1 MSREQRG
8 PNEKLGTVLALA
20 GISNAGLARR
30 VNDLGAQR
38 GLTLRYD
45 KTSVARWVSKGMV
58 PQGAAPHLI
67 AAAIGAKLGR
77 PVPLHEIGLA
87 DADPAPEVG
96 LAFPR
101 DVAEAVRSATELYR
115 LDLAGRRAG
124 SGGIWQ
130 SLAGSFSVSA
140 YATPASRW
148 LISPADP
155 SVERDANAARTAVL
169 GPQGTTEG
177 ARTGAGA
184 HGAPGRAAGSSDVE
198 TTTESSTT
206 APAASSTEPSPT
218 PDTADGAAH
227 GTPDAGGYSRVPAG
241 PAETPGSRRQSGP
254 PAAAG
259 ARPAAGAQAADP
271 PGPGTPAP
279 GSPRTASIPTQP
291 GPQNTSASGTAA
303 SASARA
309 VRSDRAAKAA
319 PAPSAPPRRGGGGAS
334 TGTGTGTLAPPV
346 TSDIS
351 PLRVGHSDVAKLR
364 EAAQDAR
371 RWDSKYGGGDW
382 RSSMVPECLRVD
394 AAPLL
399 LGSYSDE
406 VGRALFGAAAEL
418 TRLAGWMAFD
428 TGQQEAAQRYYIQAL
443 RLARAAADVP
453 LGGYVLASMSL
464 QATYRG
470 FADEG
475 VDLAQAAVER
485 NRGLATARTMSF
497 FRLVEAR
504 AHAKAN
510 DAPAAGAALKAAEGW
525 LERSRDGDA
534 DPSWLGFYSYDR
546 FAADAAECH
555 LDLKAPRQVRR
566 FTEQA
571 LSRPTEEFVRSHGLR
586 LVVSAVAELESGN
599 LDAACAA
606 GTRAVEVAGRISSAR
621 TTEYVRDLLH
631 RLEPYGHEPR
641 VAELRERARPLLVA
655 PA

>member
-1 MSREQRG
+1 MSRELRE
-8 PNEKLGTVLALA
+8 PNEKLGAVLALA

-67 AAAIGAKLGR
+67 AAAIGTKLGR

-101 DVAEAVRSATELYR
+101 DVGEAVRSATDLYR
-115 LDLAGRRAG
+115 LDLAGRRG
-124 SGGIWQ
+124 GGGIWQ
-130 SLAGSFSVSA
+130 SLAGSFAVSA

-148 LISPADP
+148 LISPADG
-155 SVERDANAARTAVL
+155 SVAR
-169 GPQGTTEG
+169 E
-177 ARTGAGA
+177 
-184 HGAPGRAAGSSDVE
+184 
-198 TTTESSTT
+198 
-206 APAASSTEPSPT
+206 PAASRETVASREPVA
-218 PDTADGAAH
+218 DTA
-227 GTPDAGGYSRVPAG
+227 
-241 PAETPGSRRQSGP
+241 
-254 PAAAG
+254 
-259 ARPAAGAQAADP
+259 
-271 PGPGTPAP
+271 
-279 GSPRTASIPTQP
+279 SP
-291 GPQNTSASGTAA
+291 
-303 SASARA
+303 
-309 VRSDRAAKAA
+309 AA
-319 PAPSAPPRRGGGGAS
+319 PAQGPTASPASSSSTGLPAQSSGETPHAPHAPP
-334 TGTGTGTLAPPV
+334 APALPAAV
-346 TSDIS
+346 MGLHDPS
-351 PLRVGHSDVAKLR
+351 PQRVGHSDVTKLR
-364 EAAQDAR
+364 EAAEDAR

-406 VGRALFGAAAEL
+406 VGRALFGATAEL

-464 QATYRG
+464 QATYRD
-470 FADEG
+470 FPDEG

-504 AHAKAN
+504 AHAKAG
-510 DAPAAGAALKAAEGW
+510 DSAAAGAALRAAEGW
-525 LERSRDGDA
+525 LERARAGDP
-534 DPSWLGFYSYDR
+534 DPTWLGFYSYDR
-546 FAADAAECH
+546 FAADAAECYR
-555 LDLKAPRQVRR
+555 DLKLPRQVRR

-571 LSRPTEEFVRSHGLR
+571 LSRPTEEYVRSHGLR

-631 RLEPYGHEPR
+631 RLEPYGDEPR

>member
-8 PNEKLGTVLALA
+8 PNQKLGTVLSLA

-67 AAAIGAKLGR
+67 AAAIGQKLGR

-101 DVAEAVRSATELYR
+101 DVAQAVKSATELYR

-130 SLAGSFSVSA
+130 SLAGSFAVSA

-148 LISPADP
+148 LITPADS
-155 SVERDANAARTAVL
+155 SVAREP
-169 GPQGTTEG
+169 GPGD
-177 ARTGAGA
+177 GAGA
-184 HGAPGRAAGSSDVE
+184 AP
-198 TTTESSTT
+198 
-206 APAASSTEPSPT
+206 
-218 PDTADGAAH
+218 
-227 GTPDAGGYSRVPAG
+227 
-241 PAETPGSRRQSGP
+241 
-254 PAAAG
+254 
-259 ARPAAGAQAADP
+259 
-271 PGPGTPAP
+271 
-279 GSPRTASIPTQP
+279 
-291 GPQNTSASGTAA
+291 
-303 SASARA
+303 
-309 VRSDRAAKAA
+309 K
-319 PAPSAPPRRGGGGAS
+319 
-334 TGTGTGTLAPPV
+334 
-346 TSDIS
+346 
-351 PLRVGHSDVAKLR
+351 VGHSDVRKLR
-364 EAAQDAR
+364 EAAEDAR

-382 RSSMVPECLRVD
+382 RSSMVPECLRVE

-406 VGRALFGAAAEL
+406 VGRALFGASAEL

-470 FADEG
+470 FGDEG
-475 VDLAQAAVER
+475 VDLAQAALER

-497 FRLVEAR
+497 FRLIEAR
-504 AHAKAN
+504 AHARGG
-510 DAPAAGAALKAAEGW
+510 DAQAAGAALKAAEGW
-525 LERSRDGDA
+525 LERARDGDN

-546 FAADAAECH
+546 FAADAAECYR
-555 LDLKAPRQVRR
+555 DLKAPREVRR

-599 LDAACAA
+599 LDAACEQ
-606 GTRAVEVAGRISSAR
+606 GVRAVEVAGRISSAR
-621 TTEYVRDLLH
+621 TTEYVKDLLH
-631 RLEPYGHEPR
+631 RLEPYGDEPR
-641 VAELRERARPLLVA
+641 VVELRERARPLLMA

>member
-30 VNDLGAQR
+30 VNDLGSQR

-67 AAAIGAKLGR
+67 AAAIGQKLGR

-101 DVAEAVRSATELYR
+101 DVGEAVRSATDLYR

-124 SGGIWQ
+124 GGGIWQ
-130 SLAGSFSVSA
+130 SLAGSFAVSA

-148 LISPADP
+148 LITPADP
-155 SVERDANAARTAVL
+155 SVERDA
-169 GPQGTTEG
+169 P
-177 ARTGAGA
+177 
-184 HGAPGRAAGSSDVE
+184 
-198 TTTESSTT
+198 
-206 APAASSTEPSPT
+206 
-218 PDTADGAAH
+218 
-227 GTPDAGGYSRVPAG
+227 
-241 PAETPGSRRQSGP
+241 
-254 PAAAG
+254 
-259 ARPAAGAQAADP
+259 RPAAGSPA
-271 PGPGTPAP
+271 TPAP
-279 GSPRTASIPTQP
+279 EHA
-291 GPQNTSASGTAA
+291 
-303 SASARA
+303 
-309 VRSDRAAKAA
+309 
-319 PAPSAPPRRGGGGAS
+319 
-334 TGTGTGTLAPPV
+334 
-346 TSDIS
+346 
-351 PLRVGHSDVAKLR
+351 RVGHSDVAKLR
-364 EAAQDAR
+364 EAAEDAR

-406 VGRALFGAAAEL
+406 VGRALFGATAEL

-475 VDLAQAAVER
+475 VDLAQAALER

-504 AHAKAN
+504 AHAKAG
-510 DAPAAGAALKAAEGW
+510 DGAAAAAALKSAEGW
-525 LERSRDGDA
+525 LERSRAGDS
-534 DPSWLGFYSYDR
+534 DPTWLGFYSYDR
-546 FAADAAECH
+546 FCADAAECYR
-555 LDLKAPRQVRR
+555 DLRMPREVRR

-631 RLEPYGHEPR
+631 RLEPYGDEPR
-641 VAELRERARPLLVA
+641 VMELRERARPLLAA

>member
-8 PNEKLGTVLALA
+8 PNEKLGTVLTLA

-67 AAAIGAKLGR
+67 AAAIGSKLGR

-101 DVAEAVRSATELYR
+101 DVGAAVRSATELYR
-115 LDLAGRRAG
+115 LDLAGRRTG
-124 SGGIWQ
+124 GGIWQ

-148 LISPADP
+148 LITPAD
-155 SVERDANAARTAVL
+155 SAAARDAKEA
-169 GPQGTTEG
+169 E
-177 ARTGAGA
+177 
-184 HGAPGRAAGSSDVE
+184 
-198 TTTESSTT
+198 
-206 APAASSTEPSPT
+206 ASG
-218 PDTADGAAH
+218 ADGAA
-227 GTPDAGGYSRVPAG
+227 
-241 PAETPGSRRQSGP
+241 
-254 PAAAG
+254 
-259 ARPAAGAQAADP
+259 
-271 PGPGTPAP
+271 
-279 GSPRTASIPTQP
+279 
-291 GPQNTSASGTAA
+291 
-303 SASARA
+303 
-309 VRSDRAAKAA
+309 
-319 PAPSAPPRRGGGGAS
+319 
-334 TGTGTGTLAPPV
+334 
-346 TSDIS
+346 
-351 PLRVGHSDVAKLR
+351 LRVGHSDVTKLR
-364 EAAQDAR
+364 EAAEDAR

-406 VGRALFGAAAEL
+406 VGRSLFGATAEL

-504 AHAKAN
+504 AHAKAG
-510 DAPAAGAALKAAEGW
+510 DSAAAGAALRAAEAW
-525 LERSRDGDA
+525 LERSRQGDC
-534 DPSWLGFYSYDR
+534 DPSWLGFYSEDR
-546 FAADAAECH
+546 FAADAAECYR
-555 LDLKAPRQVRR
+555 DLKAPRQVRR

-599 LDAACAA
+599 LDAACAQ

-631 RLEPYGHEPR
+631 RLEPYGDEPR
-641 VAELRERARPLLVA
+641 VVELRERARPLLLA
-655 PA
+655 QA

>member
-1 MSREQRG
+1 MSREPRG
-8 PNEKLGTVLALA
+8 PNEKLGTVLVLA

-67 AAAIGAKLGR
+67 AAAIAGKLGR

-96 LAFPR
+96 LSFPR
-101 DVAEAVRSATELYR
+101 DVGQAVRSATELYR
-115 LDLAGRRAG
+115 LDLAGRRG
-124 SGGIWQ
+124 GGGIWQ

-148 LISPADP
+148 LITPADG
-155 SVERDANAARTAVL
+155 SVAREAHQAARETENGGSEG
-169 GPQGTTEG
+169 GPVQ
-177 ARTGAGA
+177 
-184 HGAPGRAAGSSDVE
+184 
-198 TTTESSTT
+198 
-206 APAASSTEPSPT
+206 
-218 PDTADGAAH
+218 
-227 GTPDAGGYSRVPAG
+227 
-241 PAETPGSRRQSGP
+241 
-254 PAAAG
+254 
-259 ARPAAGAQAADP
+259 
-271 PGPGTPAP
+271 
-279 GSPRTASIPTQP
+279 
-291 GPQNTSASGTAA
+291 
-303 SASARA
+303 
-309 VRSDRAAKAA
+309 
-319 PAPSAPPRRGGGGAS
+319 
-334 TGTGTGTLAPPV
+334 
-346 TSDIS
+346 
-351 PLRVGHSDVAKLR
+351 RVGHSDVTKLR
-364 EAAQDAR
+364 EAADDAR

-399 LGSYSDE
+399 LGSYTDE
-406 VGRALFGAAAEL
+406 VGRSLFGATAEL

-475 VDLAQAAVER
+475 VDLAQAALER

-504 AHAKAN
+504 AQAKAG
-510 DAPAAGAALKAAEGW
+510 DAPACGAALKAAEGW
-525 LERSRDGDA
+525 LERARTGDP
-534 DPSWLGFYSYDR
+534 DPSWLDFYTQER
-546 FAADAAECH
+546 FAADAAECYR
-555 LDLKAPRQVRR
+555 DLRMPRQVQR

-631 RLEPYGHEPR
+631 RLEPYGDEPR
-641 VAELRERARPLLVA
+641 VVELRERARPLLVA
-655 PA
+655 HG

>member
-8 PNEKLGTVLALA
+8 PNEKLGAVLALA

-67 AAAIGAKLGR
+67 AAAIGQKLGR

-87 DADPAPEVG
+87 DADPTPEVG

-101 DVAEAVRSATELYR
+101 DVGQAVKSATELYR

-130 SLAGSFSVSA
+130 SLAGSFAVSA

-148 LISPADP
+148 LISPADT
-155 SVERDANAARTAVL
+155 SVAR
-169 GPQGTTEG
+169 E
-177 ARTGAGA
+177 AGA
-184 HGAPGRAAGSSDVE
+184 AEGSGAPL
-198 TTTESSTT
+198 
-206 APAASSTEPSPT
+206 
-218 PDTADGAAH
+218 
-227 GTPDAGGYSRVPAG
+227 
-241 PAETPGSRRQSGP
+241 
-254 PAAAG
+254 
-259 ARPAAGAQAADP
+259 
-271 PGPGTPAP
+271 
-279 GSPRTASIPTQP
+279 
-291 GPQNTSASGTAA
+291 
-303 SASARA
+303 
-309 VRSDRAAKAA
+309 K
-319 PAPSAPPRRGGGGAS
+319 
-334 TGTGTGTLAPPV
+334 
-346 TSDIS
+346 
-351 PLRVGHSDVAKLR
+351 VGHSDVRKLR
-364 EAAQDAR
+364 EAAEDAR

-382 RSSMVPECLRVD
+382 RSSMVPECLRVE

-399 LGSYSDE
+399 LGSYSDD
-406 VGRALFGAAAEL
+406 VGRALFGASAEL

-470 FADEG
+470 FGDEG

-504 AHAKAN
+504 AHARAG
-510 DAPAAGAALKAAEGW
+510 DAAAAGAALKASESW
-525 LERSRDGDA
+525 LERSREGDN
-534 DPSWLGFYSYDR
+534 DPSWLGFYGYDR
-546 FAADAAECH
+546 FCADAAECYR
-555 LDLKAPRQVRR
+555 DLKAPGQVRR

-571 LSRPTEEFVRSHGLR
+571 LSKPTEEFVRSHGLR

-599 LDAACAA
+599 LDAACEQ
-606 GTRAVEVAGRISSAR
+606 GVRAVEVAGRISSAR
-621 TTEYVRDLLH
+621 TTEYVKDLLT
-631 RLEPYGHEPR
+631 RLEPYGDEPR
-641 VAELRERARPLLVA
+641 VVELRERARPLLGT

>member
-101 DVAEAVRSATELYR
+101 DVGEAVKSATELYR

-124 SGGIWQ
+124 GGGIWQ
-130 SLAGSFSVSA
+130 SLAGSFAVSA

-148 LISPADP
+148 LITPADA
-155 SVERDANAARTAVL
+155 SVERLFDV
-169 GPQGTTEG
+169 
-177 ARTGAGA
+177 TGGS
-184 HGAPGRAAGSSDVE
+184 PLSSD
-198 TTTESSTT
+198 
-206 APAASSTEPSPT
+206 PS
-218 PDTADGAAH
+218 
-227 GTPDAGGYSRVPAG
+227 
-241 PAETPGSRRQSGP
+241 
-254 PAAAG
+254 
-259 ARPAAGAQAADP
+259 AGAQEPGGVSDGPETADAAD
-271 PGPGTPAP
+271 TPA
-279 GSPRTASIPTQP
+279 
-291 GPQNTSASGTAA
+291 
-303 SASARA
+303 
-309 VRSDRAAKAA
+309 
-319 PAPSAPPRRGGGGAS
+319 
-334 TGTGTGTLAPPV
+334 
-346 TSDIS
+346 
-351 PLRVGHSDVAKLR
+351 RVGHSDVAKLR
-364 EAAQDAR
+364 EAAEDAR

-406 VGRALFGAAAEL
+406 VGRALFGATAEL

-475 VDLAQAAVER
+475 VDLAQAALER

-510 DAPAAGAALKAAEGW
+510 DAAAAGAALKAAEGW
-525 LERSRDGDA
+525 LERSREGDG

-546 FAADAAECH
+546 FAADAAECYR
-555 LDLKAPRQVRR
+555 DLKAPRQVRR

-571 LSRPTEEFVRSHGLR
+571 LSRPTEEYVRSHGLR

-631 RLEPYGHEPR
+631 RLEPYGDEPR
-641 VAELRERARPLLVA
+641 VMELRERARPLLMT

>member
-67 AAAIGAKLGR
+67 AAAIGQKLGR

-101 DVAEAVRSATELYR
+101 DVGEAVRSATDLYR

-124 SGGIWQ
+124 GGGIWQ
-130 SLAGSFSVSA
+130 SLAGSFAVSA

-148 LISPADP
+148 LITPADP
-155 SVERDANAARTAVL
+155 SVEREAPRPGV
-169 GPQGTTEG
+169 G
-177 ARTGAGA
+177 TGAA
-184 HGAPGRAAGSSDVE
+184 
-198 TTTESSTT
+198 T
-206 APAASSTEPSPT
+206 
-218 PDTADGAAH
+218 
-227 GTPDAGGYSRVPAG
+227 
-241 PAETPGSRRQSGP
+241 
-254 PAAAG
+254 AAAEH
-259 ARPAAGAQAADP
+259 A
-271 PGPGTPAP
+271 
-279 GSPRTASIPTQP
+279 
-291 GPQNTSASGTAA
+291 
-303 SASARA
+303 
-309 VRSDRAAKAA
+309 
-319 PAPSAPPRRGGGGAS
+319 
-334 TGTGTGTLAPPV
+334 
-346 TSDIS
+346 
-351 PLRVGHSDVAKLR
+351 RVGHSDVAKLR
-364 EAAQDAR
+364 EAAEDAR

-406 VGRALFGAAAEL
+406 VGRNLFGATAEL

-475 VDLAQAAVER
+475 VDLAQAALER

-504 AHAKAN
+504 AHAKAG
-510 DAPAAGAALKAAEGW
+510 DGAAAAAALKSAEGW
-525 LERSRDGDA
+525 LERSREGDA
-534 DPSWLGFYSYDR
+534 DPTWLGFYSYDR
-546 FAADAAECH
+546 FCADAAECYR
-555 LDLKAPRQVRR
+555 DLRMPREVRR

-631 RLEPYGHEPR
+631 RLEPYGDEPR
-641 VAELRERARPLLVA
+641 VMELRERARPLLVA

>member
-45 KTSVARWVSKGMV
+45 KTSVARWVAKGMV

-101 DVAEAVRSATELYR
+101 DVAEAVRSATDLYR
-115 LDLAGRRAG
+115 LDLAGRRG
-124 SGGIWQ
+124 GGGIWQ
-130 SLAGSFSVSA
+130 SLAGSFAVSA

-148 LISPADP
+148 LITPADP
-155 SVERDANAARTAVL
+155 SVARDPTAAQAAIL
-169 GPQGTTEG
+169 GPD
-177 ARTGAGA
+177 
-184 HGAPGRAAGSSDVE
+184 GAPGAHSATQVGV
-198 TTTESSTT
+198 
-206 APAASSTEPSPT
+206 PVQPG
-218 PDTADGAAH
+218 PDTAGSGALDG
-227 GTPDAGGYSRVPAG
+227 P
-241 PAETPGSRRQSGP
+241 
-254 PAAAG
+254 
-259 ARPAAGAQAADP
+259 
-271 PGPGTPAP
+271 
-279 GSPRTASIPTQP
+279 
-291 GPQNTSASGTAA
+291 
-303 SASARA
+303 
-309 VRSDRAAKAA
+309 
-319 PAPSAPPRRGGGGAS
+319 
-334 TGTGTGTLAPPV
+334 L
-346 TSDIS
+346 
-351 PLRVGHSDVAKLR
+351 LRVGHSDVTKLR

-406 VGRALFGAAAEL
+406 VGRALFGASAEL

-504 AHAKAN
+504 AHAKAG
-510 DAPAAGAALKAAEGW
+510 DAAAAGAALRAAESW
-525 LERSRDGDA
+525 LERSRTGDS
-534 DPSWLGFYSYDR
+534 DPAWLGFYSYDR
-546 FAADAAECH
+546 FAADAAECYR
-555 LDLKAPRQVRR
+555 DLKAPRQVRR

-571 LSRPTEEFVRSHGLR
+571 LSKPTDEFVRSHGLR

-631 RLEPYGHEPR
+631 RLEPYGDEPR

>member
-1 MSREQRG
+1 MSRELRE
-8 PNEKLGTVLALA
+8 PNEKLGAVLALA

-101 DVAEAVRSATELYR
+101 DVGAAVRSATDLYR
-115 LDLAGRRAG
+115 LDLAGRRG
-124 SGGIWQ
+124 GGGIWQ
-130 SLAGSFSVSA
+130 SLAGSFAVSA

-148 LISPADP
+148 LISPADS
-155 SVERDANAARTAVL
+155 SVAREPGPARAASA
-169 GPQGTTEG
+169 PGTPPEG
-177 ARTGAGA
+177 LGAGPPSTVVPA
-184 HGAPGRAAGSSDVE
+184 QPGPETPHAPREQPLVPAV
-198 TTTESSTT
+198 
-206 APAASSTEPSPT
+206 APAAVT
-218 PDTADGAAH
+218 PFDL
-227 GTPDAGGYSRVPAG
+227 S
-241 PAETPGSRRQSGP
+241 
-254 PAAAG
+254 
-259 ARPAAGAQAADP
+259 AQ
-271 PGPGTPAP
+271 
-279 GSPRTASIPTQP
+279 
-291 GPQNTSASGTAA
+291 
-303 SASARA
+303 
-309 VRSDRAAKAA
+309 
-319 PAPSAPPRRGGGGAS
+319 
-334 TGTGTGTLAPPV
+334 
-346 TSDIS
+346 
-351 PLRVGHSDVAKLR
+351 RVGHSDVTKLR
-364 EAAQDAR
+364 EAAEDAR

-406 VGRALFGAAAEL
+406 VGRALFGATAEL

-464 QATYRG
+464 QATYRD
-470 FADEG
+470 FPDEG
-475 VDLAQAAVER
+475 VDLAQAAAER

-504 AHAKAN
+504 AHAKAG
-510 DAPAAGAALKAAEGW
+510 DSAAAGAALRAAEGW
-525 LERSRDGDA
+525 LERAREGDA
-534 DPSWLGFYSYDR
+534 DPTWLGFYSYDR
-546 FAADAAECH
+546 FAADAAECYR
-555 LDLKAPRQVRR
+555 DLKLPRQVRR

-571 LSRPTEEFVRSHGLR
+571 LSRPTEEYARSHGLR

-621 TTEYVRDLLH
+621 TNEYVRDLLH
-631 RLEPYGHEPR
+631 RLEPYGDEPR

>member
-8 PNEKLGTVLALA
+8 PNEKLGAVLALA

-67 AAAIGAKLGR
+67 AAAIGQKLGR

-101 DVAEAVRSATELYR
+101 DVGQAVKSATELYR

-130 SLAGSFSVSA
+130 SLAGSFAVSA

-148 LISPADP
+148 LITPADS
-155 SVERDANAARTAVL
+155 SVARDPTP
-169 GPQGTTEG
+169 GESS
-177 ARTGAGA
+177 
-184 HGAPGRAAGSSDVE
+184 GAP
-198 TTTESSTT
+198 
-206 APAASSTEPSPT
+206 
-218 PDTADGAAH
+218 
-227 GTPDAGGYSRVPAG
+227 
-241 PAETPGSRRQSGP
+241 
-254 PAAAG
+254 
-259 ARPAAGAQAADP
+259 
-271 PGPGTPAP
+271 
-279 GSPRTASIPTQP
+279 I
-291 GPQNTSASGTAA
+291 
-303 SASARA
+303 
-309 VRSDRAAKAA
+309 K
-319 PAPSAPPRRGGGGAS
+319 
-334 TGTGTGTLAPPV
+334 
-346 TSDIS
+346 
-351 PLRVGHSDVAKLR
+351 VGHSDVRKLR
-364 EAAQDAR
+364 EAAEDAR

-382 RSSMVPECLRVD
+382 RSSMVPECLRVE

-406 VGRALFGAAAEL
+406 VGRALFGATAEL

-470 FADEG
+470 FGDEG
-475 VDLAQAAVER
+475 VDLAQAALER

-504 AHAKAN
+504 AHARAG
-510 DAPAAGAALKAAEGW
+510 DAQAAGAALKAAEGW
-525 LERSRDGDA
+525 LERARDGDN

-546 FAADAAECH
+546 FAADAAECYR
-555 LDLKAPRQVRR
+555 DLKAPRQVRR

-571 LSRPTEEFVRSHGLR
+571 LSRPGEEYVRSHGLR

-599 LDAACAA
+599 LDAACEQ
-606 GTRAVEVAGRISSAR
+606 GVRAVEIAGRISSAR

-631 RLEPYGHEPR
+631 RLEPYGDEPR
-641 VAELRERARPLLVA
+641 VAELRERARPLLMA

>member
-101 DVAEAVRSATELYR
+101 NVDAAVRSATELYR

-124 SGGIWQ
+124 GGGIWQ

-148 LISPADP
+148 LISPADA
-155 SVERDANAARTAVL
+155 SVARTPATV
-169 GPQGTTEG
+169 GGQSPG
-177 ARTGAGA
+177 AQ
-184 HGAPGRAAGSSDVE
+184 GAPGAHDAPG
-198 TTTESSTT
+198 
-206 APAASSTEPSPT
+206 APAT
-218 PDTADGAAH
+218 
-227 GTPDAGGYSRVPAG
+227 
-241 PAETPGSRRQSGP
+241 
-254 PAAAG
+254 
-259 ARPAAGAQAADP
+259 
-271 PGPGTPAP
+271 PGTPAP
-279 GSPRTASIPTQP
+279 PAPGNSLLIPAQP
-291 GPQNTSASGTAA
+291 GPESGADAS
-303 SASARA
+303 S
-309 VRSDRAAKAA
+309 
-319 PAPSAPPRRGGGGAS
+319 
-334 TGTGTGTLAPPV
+334 
-346 TSDIS
+346 
-351 PLRVGHSDVAKLR
+351 LRVGHSDVSKLR

-510 DAPAAGAALKAAEGW
+510 DAPAAGAALKASESW
-525 LERSRDGDA
+525 LERSREGDA
-534 DPSWLGFYSYDR
+534 DPAWLGFYSYDR

-631 RLEPYGHEPR
+631 RLEPYGDEPR

>member
-101 DVAEAVRSATELYR
+101 DVGAAVKSATDLYR
-115 LDLAGRRAG
+115 LDLAGRRGG

-130 SLAGSFSVSA
+130 SLAGSFAVSA

-148 LISPADP
+148 LITPADS
-155 SVERDANAARTAVL
+155 SVER
-169 GPQGTTEG
+169 
-177 ARTGAGA
+177 
-184 HGAPGRAAGSSDVE
+184 
-198 TTTESSTT
+198 
-206 APAASSTEPSPT
+206 SP
-218 PDTADGAAH
+218 
-227 GTPDAGGYSRVPAG
+227 
-241 PAETPGSRRQSGP
+241 E
-254 PAAAG
+254 
-259 ARPAAGAQAADP
+259 
-271 PGPGTPAP
+271 
-279 GSPRTASIPTQP
+279 
-291 GPQNTSASGTAA
+291 GTAA
-303 SASARA
+303 EDTA
-309 VRSDRAAKAA
+309 
-319 PAPSAPPRRGGGGAS
+319 
-334 TGTGTGTLAPPV
+334 T
-346 TSDIS
+346 
-351 PLRVGHSDVAKLR
+351 RVGHSDVAKLR
-364 EAAQDAR
+364 EAAEDAR

-406 VGRALFGAAAEL
+406 VGRALFGATAEL

-464 QATYRG
+464 QSIYRG

-475 VDLAQAAVER
+475 VDLAQAALER

-510 DAPAAGAALKAAEGW
+510 DAVAAGAALKAAEGW
-525 LERSRDGDA
+525 LERAREGDP

-546 FAADAAECH
+546 FAADAAECYR
-555 LDLKAPRQVRR
+555 DLRAPRQVRR

-571 LSRPTEEFVRSHGLR
+571 LSQPTEEFVRSHGLR
-586 LVVSAVAELESGN
+586 LVVGAVAELESGN

-631 RLEPYGHEPR
+631 RLEPYGDEPR
-641 VAELRERARPLLVA
+641 VAELRERARPLLAA
-655 PA
+655 PV

>member
-1 MSREQRG
+1 MSRELRG

-30 VNDLGAQR
+30 VNDLGGQR

-101 DVAEAVRSATELYR
+101 DVGEAVRSATDLYR

-130 SLAGSFSVSA
+130 SLAGSFAVSA

-148 LISPADP
+148 LITPADS
-155 SVERDANAARTAVL
+155 SVARDPAVASAA
-169 GPQGTTEG
+169 Q
-177 ARTGAGA
+177 GA
-184 HGAPGRAAGSSDVE
+184 HGGAV
-198 TTTESSTT
+198 
-206 APAASSTEPSPT
+206 T
-218 PDTADGAAH
+218 P
-227 GTPDAGGYSRVPAG
+227 
-241 PAETPGSRRQSGP
+241 
-254 PAAAG
+254 
-259 ARPAAGAQAADP
+259 GAQAGQGGQAAD
-271 PGPGTPAP
+271 
-279 GSPRTASIPTQP
+279 
-291 GPQNTSASGTAA
+291 SGAET
-303 SASARA
+303 
-309 VRSDRAAKAA
+309 
-319 PAPSAPPRRGGGGAS
+319 
-334 TGTGTGTLAPPV
+334 
-346 TSDIS
+346 S

-364 EAAQDAR
+364 EAASDAR

-399 LGSYSDE
+399 LGAYSDE
-406 VGRALFGAAAEL
+406 VGRGLFGATAEL

-475 VDLAQAAVER
+475 VDLAQAALER

-504 AHAKAN
+504 AHAKAG
-510 DAPAAGAALKAAEGW
+510 DAVAAGAALKAAEGW

-534 DPSWLGFYSYDR
+534 DPAWLGFYSYDR
-546 FAADAAECH
+546 FAADAAECYR
-555 LDLKAPRQVRR
+555 DLKAPRQVRR

-631 RLEPYGHEPR
+631 RLEPYGDEPR
-641 VAELRERARPLLVA
+641 VVELRERARPLLVA

>member
-1 MSREQRG
+1 MSRELRG

-101 DVAEAVRSATELYR
+101 DVGEAVRSATELYR

-130 SLAGSFSVSA
+130 SLAGSFAVSA

-148 LISPADP
+148 LITPADS
-155 SVERDANAARTAVL
+155 SVARDPTVARAAQGAHN
-169 GPQGTTEG
+169 GP
-177 ARTGAGA
+177 GA
-184 HGAPGRAAGSSDVE
+184 HGVSAGQ
-198 TTTESSTT
+198 
-206 APAASSTEPSPT
+206 
-218 PDTADGAAH
+218 G
-227 GTPDAGGYSRVPAG
+227 
-241 PAETPGSRRQSGP
+241 
-254 PAAAG
+254 
-259 ARPAAGAQAADP
+259 
-271 PGPGTPAP
+271 GPG
-279 GSPRTASIPTQP
+279 GSP
-291 GPQNTSASGTAA
+291 
-303 SASARA
+303 
-309 VRSDRAAKAA
+309 
-319 PAPSAPPRRGGGGAS
+319 GGGSGGDSA
-334 TGTGTGTLAPPV
+334 GE
-346 TSDIS
+346 IS

-364 EAAQDAR
+364 EAASDAR

-399 LGSYSDE
+399 LGAYSDE
-406 VGRALFGAAAEL
+406 VGRGLFGATAEL

-475 VDLAQAAVER
+475 VDLAQAALER

-504 AHAKAN
+504 AHAKAG
-510 DAPAAGAALKAAEGW
+510 DAVAAGAALKAAEGW

-534 DPSWLGFYSYDR
+534 DPAWLGFYSYDR
-546 FAADAAECH
+546 FAADAAECYR
-555 LDLKAPRQVRR
+555 DLKAPRQVRR

-631 RLEPYGHEPR
+631 RLEPYGDEPR
-641 VAELRERARPLLVA
+641 VVELRERARPLLVS

>member
-101 DVAEAVRSATELYR
+101 NVDAAVRSATELYR

-155 SVERDANAARTAVL
+155 SVARTAATA
-169 GPQGTTEG
+169 GGQPPGAQG
-177 ARTGAGA
+177 APGA
-184 HGAPGRAAGSSDVE
+184 HG
-198 TTTESSTT
+198 
-206 APAASSTEPSPT
+206 
-218 PDTADGAAH
+218 
-227 GTPDAGGYSRVPAG
+227 PAG
-241 PAETPGSRRQSGP
+241 
-254 PAAAG
+254 
-259 ARPAAGAQAADP
+259 
-271 PGPGTPAP
+271 
-279 GSPRTASIPTQP
+279 
-291 GPQNTSASGTAA
+291 
-303 SASARA
+303 
-309 VRSDRAAKAA
+309 A
-319 PAPSAPPRRGGGGAS
+319 PAPSASPSQGH
-334 TGTGTGTLAPPV
+334 GTPPV
-346 TSDIS
+346 PGHSLLIPAQPGPESGGDAS
-351 PLRVGHSDVAKLR
+351 SLRVGHSDVSKLR

-510 DAPAAGAALKAAEGW
+510 DAPAAGAALKASESW
-525 LERSRDGDA
+525 LERSREGDA
-534 DPSWLGFYSYDR
+534 DPAWLGFYSYDR

-631 RLEPYGHEPR
+631 RLEPYGDEPR
-641 VAELRERARPLLVA
+641 VVELRERARPLLVA

>member
-1 MSREQRG
+1 MSRELRG

-30 VNDLGAQR
+30 VNDLGSQR

-101 DVAEAVRSATELYR
+101 DVGAAVRSATDLYR

-130 SLAGSFSVSA
+130 SLAGSFAVSA

-148 LISPADP
+148 LISPADS
-155 SVERDANAARTAVL
+155 SVARDAAMAEAAR
-169 GPQGTTEG
+169 
-177 ARTGAGA
+177 RA
-184 HGAPGRAAGSSDVE
+184 H
-198 TTTESSTT
+198 
-206 APAASSTEPSPT
+206 
-218 PDTADGAAH
+218 AAH
-227 GTPDAGGYSRVPAG
+227 G
-241 PAETPGSRRQSGP
+241 GSGLAGP
-254 PAAAG
+254 PA
-259 ARPAAGAQAADP
+259 P
-271 PGPGTPAP
+271 PL
-279 GSPRTASIPTQP
+279 QP
-291 GPQNTSASGTAA
+291 GTAA
-303 SASARA
+303 
-309 VRSDRAAKAA
+309 
-319 PAPSAPPRRGGGGAS
+319 PTGPPGADGGE
-334 TGTGTGTLAPPV
+334 V
-346 TSDIS
+346 S

-364 EAAQDAR
+364 EAAADAR

-399 LGSYSDE
+399 LAAYSDE
-406 VGRALFGAAAEL
+406 VGRGLFGATAEL

-475 VDLAQAAVER
+475 VDLAQAALER

-504 AHAKAN
+504 AHAKAG
-510 DAPAAGAALKAAEGW
+510 DAAAAGAALKAAEGW
-525 LERSRDGDA
+525 LERSRAGDA

-546 FAADAAECH
+546 FAADAAECYR
-555 LDLKAPRQVRR
+555 DLKIPQQMRR
-566 FTEQA
+566 FNEQA
-571 LSRPTEEFVRSHGLR
+571 LSRPTEEFARSHGLR

-631 RLEPYGHEPR
+631 RLEPYGDEPR

>member
-1 MSREQRG
+1 MSRELRE
-8 PNEKLGTVLALA
+8 PNEKLGAVLALA

-101 DVAEAVRSATELYR
+101 DVGAAVRSATDLYR
-115 LDLAGRRAG
+115 LDLAGRRG
-124 SGGIWQ
+124 GGGIWQ
-130 SLAGSFSVSA
+130 SLAGSFAVSA

-148 LISPADP
+148 LISPADGSVAREPAP
-155 SVERDANAARTAVL
+155 S
-169 GPQGTTEG
+169 G
-177 ARTGAGA
+177 
-184 HGAPGRAAGSSDVE
+184 
-198 TTTESSTT
+198 
-206 APAASSTEPSPT
+206 PAASART
-218 PDTADGAAH
+218 P
-227 GTPDAGGYSRVPAG
+227 
-241 PAETPGSRRQSGP
+241 GP
-254 PAAAG
+254 PAP
-259 ARPAAGAQAADP
+259 PAAQG
-271 PGPGTPAP
+271 
-279 GSPRTASIPTQP
+279 
-291 GPQNTSASGTAA
+291 A
-303 SASARA
+303 SALSATTPP
-309 VRSDRAAKAA
+309 VGGPAAPPATAA
-319 PAPSAPPRRGGGGAS
+319 PAQREGERG
-334 TGTGTGTLAPPV
+334 PV
-346 TSDIS
+346 AS
-351 PLRVGHSDVAKLR
+351 PLPPLSPPPPDPAPQRVGHSDVTKLR
-364 EAAQDAR
+364 EAAEDAR

-399 LGSYSDE
+399 LGSYTDE
-406 VGRALFGAAAEL
+406 VGRALFGATAEL

-464 QATYRG
+464 QATYRD
-470 FADEG
+470 FPDEG

-504 AHAKAN
+504 AHAKAG
-510 DAPAAGAALKAAEGW
+510 DSVAAGAALRAAEGW
-525 LERSRDGDA
+525 LERAREGDP
-534 DPSWLGFYSYDR
+534 DPTWLGFYSYDR
-546 FAADAAECH
+546 FAADAAECYR
-555 LDLKAPRQVRR
+555 DLKLPRQVRR

-571 LSRPTEEFVRSHGLR
+571 LSRPTEEYVRSHGLR

-606 GTRAVEVAGRISSAR
+606 GTRAVEVAGRITSAR

-631 RLEPYGHEPR
+631 RLEPYGDEPR

>member
-67 AAAIGAKLGR
+67 AAAIGQKLGR

-101 DVAEAVRSATELYR
+101 DVGEAVRSATELYR
-115 LDLAGRRAG
+115 LDLAGRRG
-124 SGGIWQ
+124 GGGIWQ
-130 SLAGSFSVSA
+130 SLAGSFAVSA

-148 LISPADP
+148 LITPADP
-155 SVERDANAARTAVL
+155 SVERRAV
-169 GPQGTTEG
+169 
-177 ARTGAGA
+177 R
-184 HGAPGRAAGSSDVE
+184 
-198 TTTESSTT
+198 
-206 APAASSTEPSPT
+206 
-218 PDTADGAAH
+218 
-227 GTPDAGGYSRVPAG
+227 
-241 PAETPGSRRQSGP
+241 P
-254 PAAAG
+254 PAAG
-259 ARPAAGAQAADP
+259 E
-271 PGPGTPAP
+271 PGDHA
-279 GSPRTASIPTQP
+279 
-291 GPQNTSASGTAA
+291 
-303 SASARA
+303 
-309 VRSDRAAKAA
+309 
-319 PAPSAPPRRGGGGAS
+319 
-334 TGTGTGTLAPPV
+334 
-346 TSDIS
+346 
-351 PLRVGHSDVAKLR
+351 RVGHSDVAKLR
-364 EAAQDAR
+364 EAAEDAR

-406 VGRALFGAAAEL
+406 VGRALFGATAEL

-475 VDLAQAAVER
+475 VDLAQAALER

-510 DAPAAGAALKAAEGW
+510 DGAAAAAALKAAEGW
-525 LERSRDGDA
+525 LERSREGDA
-534 DPSWLGFYSYDR
+534 DPTWLGFYSYDR
-546 FAADAAECH
+546 LCADAAECYR
-555 LDLKAPRQVRR
+555 DLKLPRQVRR

-571 LSRPTEEFVRSHGLR
+571 LSRPTEEYVRSHGLR

-621 TTEYVRDLLH
+621 TTEYVRDLLT
-631 RLEPYGHEPR
+631 RLEPYGDEPR
-641 VAELRERARPLLVA
+641 VMELRERARPLLVA

>member
-67 AAAIGAKLGR
+67 AAAIGQKLGR

-101 DVAEAVRSATELYR
+101 DVGQAVRSATELYR

-130 SLAGSFSVSA
+130 SLAGSFAVSA

-148 LISPADP
+148 LITPADSSVAREAD
-155 SVERDANAARTAVL
+155 SVED
-169 GPQGTTEG
+169 P
-177 ARTGAGA
+177 
-184 HGAPGRAAGSSDVE
+184 GAP
-198 TTTESSTT
+198 
-206 APAASSTEPSPT
+206 
-218 PDTADGAAH
+218 
-227 GTPDAGGYSRVPAG
+227 
-241 PAETPGSRRQSGP
+241 
-254 PAAAG
+254 
-259 ARPAAGAQAADP
+259 
-271 PGPGTPAP
+271 
-279 GSPRTASIPTQP
+279 I
-291 GPQNTSASGTAA
+291 
-303 SASARA
+303 
-309 VRSDRAAKAA
+309 K
-319 PAPSAPPRRGGGGAS
+319 
-334 TGTGTGTLAPPV
+334 
-346 TSDIS
+346 
-351 PLRVGHSDVAKLR
+351 VGHSDVQKLR
-364 EAAQDAR
+364 EAAEDAR

-382 RSSMVPECLRVD
+382 RSSMVPECLRVE

-399 LGSYSDE
+399 LGAYSDE
-406 VGRALFGAAAEL
+406 VGRALFGASAEL

-470 FADEG
+470 FGDEG
-475 VDLAQAAVER
+475 VDLAQAALER

-504 AHAKAN
+504 AHARAG
-510 DAPAAGAALKAAEGW
+510 DAQAAGAALKASEGW
-525 LERSRDGDA
+525 LERSRDGDN
-534 DPSWLGFYSYDR
+534 DPSWLGFYCYDR
-546 FAADAAECH
+546 FAADAAECYR
-555 LDLKAPRQVRR
+555 DLKAPRQVRR

-571 LSRPTEEFVRSHGLR
+571 LSKPTEEFVRSHGLR

-599 LDAACAA
+599 LDAACEQ
-606 GTRAVEVAGRISSAR
+606 GVRAVEVAGRISSAR
-621 TTEYVRDLLH
+621 TTEYVKDLLH
-631 RLEPYGHEPR
+631 RLEPYGDEPR
-641 VAELRERARPLLVA
+641 VVELRERARPLLMT

>member
-101 DVAEAVRSATELYR
+101 DVGEAVKSATDLYR

-124 SGGIWQ
+124 AGGIWQ
-130 SLAGSFSVSA
+130 SLAGSFAVSA

-148 LISPADP
+148 LITPADP
-155 SVERDANAARTAVL
+155 TVARLVAA
-169 GPQGTTEG
+169 
-177 ARTGAGA
+177 
-184 HGAPGRAAGSSDVE
+184 
-198 TTTESSTT
+198 
-206 APAASSTEPSPT
+206 
-218 PDTADGAAH
+218 
-227 GTPDAGGYSRVPAG
+227 
-241 PAETPGSRRQSGP
+241 
-254 PAAAG
+254 
-259 ARPAAGAQAADP
+259 P
-271 PGPGTPAP
+271 PG
-279 GSPRTASIPTQP
+279 
-291 GPQNTSASGTAA
+291 
-303 SASARA
+303 
-309 VRSDRAAKAA
+309 AA
-319 PAPSAPPRRGGGGAS
+319 PADRPAGSAPEGPGDDA
-334 TGTGTGTLAPPV
+334 AV
-346 TSDIS
+346 
-351 PLRVGHSDVAKLR
+351 RVGHSDVAKLR
-364 EAAQDAR
+364 EAAEDAR

-406 VGRALFGAAAEL
+406 VGRALFGATAEL

-475 VDLAQAAVER
+475 VDLAQAALER

-510 DAPAAGAALKAAEGW
+510 DAAAAGQALKAAEGW
-525 LERSRDGDA
+525 LERSREGDA

-546 FAADAAECH
+546 FAADAAECYR
-555 LDLKAPRQVRR
+555 DLKAPRQVRR

-586 LVVSAVAELESGN
+586 LIVSAVAELESGN

-631 RLEPYGHEPR
+631 RLEPYGDEPR
-641 VAELRERARPLLVA
+641 VMELRERARPLLAA

>member
-1 MSREQRG
+1 MSRELRE
-8 PNEKLGTVLALA
+8 PNEKLGAVLALA

-101 DVAEAVRSATELYR
+101 DVGAAVRSATDLYR
-115 LDLAGRRAG
+115 LDLAGRRG
-124 SGGIWQ
+124 GGGIWQ
-130 SLAGSFSVSA
+130 SLAGSFSVAA

-148 LISPADP
+148 LISPADSSVAREPAGQAGTAGQAGPARSAHHRSAAATSSAHDAPAQDGPAQGATARDLP
-155 SVERDANAARTAVL
+155 SPQSPKPPTTGTPETGPRPSPEGRTT
-169 GPQGTTEG
+169 GP
-177 ARTGAGA
+177 ATG
-184 HGAPGRAAGSSDVE
+184 PM
-198 TTTESSTT
+198 T
-206 APAASSTEPSPT
+206 APAGRTAGPPSTV
-218 PDTADGAAH
+218 
-227 GTPDAGGYSRVPAG
+227 VPAQHG
-241 PAETPGSRRQSGP
+241 PETPRDHVQ
-254 PAAAG
+254 
-259 ARPAAGAQAADP
+259 
-271 PGPGTPAP
+271 
-279 GSPRTASIPTQP
+279 
-291 GPQNTSASGTAA
+291 
-303 SASARA
+303 
-309 VRSDRAAKAA
+309 
-319 PAPSAPPRRGGGGAS
+319 
-334 TGTGTGTLAPPV
+334 
-346 TSDIS
+346 
-351 PLRVGHSDVAKLR
+351 RVGHSDVTKLR
-364 EAAQDAR
+364 EAAEDAR

-399 LGSYSDE
+399 LGSYTDE
-406 VGRALFGAAAEL
+406 VGRALFGATAEL

-464 QATYRG
+464 QATYRD
-470 FADEG
+470 FPDEG

-504 AHAKAN
+504 AHAKAG
-510 DAPAAGAALKAAEGW
+510 DSAAAGAALRAAEGW
-525 LERSRDGDA
+525 LERSRAGD
-534 DPSWLGFYSYDR
+534 PNPTWLGFYSYDR
-546 FAADAAECH
+546 FAADAAECYR
-555 LDLKAPRQVRR
+555 DLKLPRQVRR

-571 LSRPTEEFVRSHGLR
+571 LSRPTEEYVRSHGLR

-631 RLEPYGHEPR
+631 RLEPYGDEPR

>member
-1 MSREQRG
+1 MSRELRE
-8 PNEKLGTVLALA
+8 PNEKLGAVLALA

-101 DVAEAVRSATELYR
+101 DVGAAVRSATDLYR
-115 LDLAGRRAG
+115 LDLAGRRG
-124 SGGIWQ
+124 GGGIWQ
-130 SLAGSFSVSA
+130 SLAGSFSVAA

-148 LISPADP
+148 LISPADGSVAREP
-155 SVERDANAARTAVL
+155 SGAGGSAPGGSAPGGSALSGSAPTGSARMGSARSAVTPSAVTSSAQDVPVHDPPAGGSPARRAPGSGAAAGTAAGQAAVTAG
-169 GPQGTTEG
+169 GPAPGTGTASGTGTAPGTTPG
-177 ARTGAGA
+177 TAGPSTGPNAGHHA
-184 HGAPGRAAGSSDVE
+184 AGPAAGPTTGPVTGAAGSL
-198 TTTESSTT
+198 
-206 APAASSTEPSPT
+206 
-218 PDTADGAAH
+218 
-227 GTPDAGGYSRVPAG
+227 
-241 PAETPGSRRQSGP
+241 
-254 PAAAG
+254 
-259 ARPAAGAQAADP
+259 
-271 PGPGTPAP
+271 
-279 GSPRTASIPTQP
+279 
-291 GPQNTSASGTAA
+291 
-303 SASARA
+303 
-309 VRSDRAAKAA
+309 
-319 PAPSAPPRRGGGGAS
+319 SAPPS
-334 TGTGTGTLAPPV
+334 TVVPAQPGTETHRDH
-346 TSDIS
+346 SQ
-351 PLRVGHSDVAKLR
+351 RVGHSDVAKLR
-364 EAAQDAR
+364 EAAEDAR

-399 LGSYSDE
+399 LGSYTDE
-406 VGRALFGAAAEL
+406 VGRALFGATAEL

-464 QATYRG
+464 QATYRD
-470 FADEG
+470 FPDEG

-504 AHAKAN
+504 AHAKAG
-510 DAPAAGAALKAAEGW
+510 DSAAAGAALRAAEGW
-525 LERSRDGDA
+525 LERARAGDP
-534 DPSWLGFYSYDR
+534 DPTWLGFYSYDR
-546 FAADAAECH
+546 FAADAAECYR
-555 LDLKAPRQVRR
+555 DLKLPRQVRR

-571 LSRPTEEFVRSHGLR
+571 LSRPTEEYVRSHGLR

-631 RLEPYGHEPR
+631 RLEPYGDEPR

-655 PA
+655 QA

>member
-1 MSREQRG
+1 MSRELRE
-8 PNEKLGTVLALA
+8 PNEKLGAVLALA

-96 LAFPR
+96 LSFPR
-101 DVAEAVRSATELYR
+101 DVGAAVRSATDLYR
-115 LDLAGRRAG
+115 LDLAGRRG
-124 SGGIWQ
+124 GGGIWQ
-130 SLAGSFSVSA
+130 SLAGSFAVSA

-148 LISPADP
+148 LISPADS
-155 SVERDANAARTAVL
+155 SVAREPGGAAAAR
-169 GPQGTTEG
+169 E
-177 ARTGAGA
+177 
-184 HGAPGRAAGSSDVE
+184 AAQPV
-198 TTTESSTT
+198 
-206 APAASSTEPSPT
+206 
-218 PDTADGAAH
+218 
-227 GTPDAGGYSRVPAG
+227 V
-241 PAETPGSRRQSGP
+241 
-254 PAAAG
+254 AAG
-259 ARPAAGAQAADP
+259 A
-271 PGPGTPAP
+271 PAP
-279 GSPRTASIPTQP
+279 ARQSPRTAHSPREP
-291 GPQNTSASGTAA
+291 GAEAGAVAGTGATSAGPPNAGHLNA
-303 SASARA
+303 GHPNAG
-309 VRSDRAAKAA
+309 
-319 PAPSAPPRRGGGGAS
+319 PPSAPTPGMPTPGMPTAGTPMAATTTTAGVGIPDAS
-334 TGTGTGTLAPPV
+334 PQ
-346 TSDIS
+346 
-351 PLRVGHSDVAKLR
+351 RVGHSDVTKLR
-364 EAAQDAR
+364 EAAEDAR

-399 LGSYSDE
+399 LGSYTDE
-406 VGRALFGAAAEL
+406 VGRALFGATAEL

-464 QATYRG
+464 QATYRDHP
-470 FADEG
+470 DEG

-504 AHAKAN
+504 AHAKAG
-510 DAPAAGAALKAAEGW
+510 DPVAAGSALRAAEGW
-525 LERSRDGDA
+525 LERARDGDP
-534 DPSWLGFYSYDR
+534 DPTWLGFYSYDR
-546 FAADAAECH
+546 FAADAAECYR
-555 LDLKAPRQVRR
+555 DLNLPRQVRR

-571 LSRPTEEFVRSHGLR
+571 LSRPTEEYVRSHGLR

-621 TTEYVRDLLH
+621 TNEYVRDLLH
-631 RLEPYGHEPR
+631 RLEPYGDEPR
-641 VAELRERARPLLVA
+641 VAELRERARPLLVT

>member
-8 PNEKLGTVLALA
+8 PNEKLGAVLALA

-67 AAAIGAKLGR
+67 AAAIGQKLGR

-101 DVAEAVRSATELYR
+101 DVGQAVRSATDLYR

-130 SLAGSFSVSA
+130 SLAGSFAVSA

-148 LISPADP
+148 LITPADS
-155 SVERDANAARTAVL
+155 SVARDAN
-169 GPQGTTEG
+169 PSEG
-177 ARTGAGA
+177 S
-184 HGAPGRAAGSSDVE
+184 GAP
-198 TTTESSTT
+198 
-206 APAASSTEPSPT
+206 
-218 PDTADGAAH
+218 
-227 GTPDAGGYSRVPAG
+227 
-241 PAETPGSRRQSGP
+241 
-254 PAAAG
+254 
-259 ARPAAGAQAADP
+259 
-271 PGPGTPAP
+271 
-279 GSPRTASIPTQP
+279 I
-291 GPQNTSASGTAA
+291 
-303 SASARA
+303 
-309 VRSDRAAKAA
+309 K
-319 PAPSAPPRRGGGGAS
+319 
-334 TGTGTGTLAPPV
+334 
-346 TSDIS
+346 
-351 PLRVGHSDVAKLR
+351 VGHSDVQKLR
-364 EAAQDAR
+364 EAAEDAR

-382 RSSMVPECLRVD
+382 RSSMVPECLRVE

-406 VGRALFGAAAEL
+406 VGRALFGATAEL

-470 FADEG
+470 FGDEG

-497 FRLVEAR
+497 FHLVEAR
-504 AHAKAN
+504 AHARAN
-510 DAPAAGAALKAAEGW
+510 DAHAAGSALKAAESW
-525 LERSRDGDA
+525 LERSRDGDQ
-534 DPSWLGFYSYDR
+534 DPSWLGFYGYDR
-546 FAADAAECH
+546 FAADAAECYR
-555 LDLKAPRQVRR
+555 DLKAPRQVRR

-571 LSRPTEEFVRSHGLR
+571 LSKPTEEFVRSHGLR

-599 LDAACAA
+599 LDAACEQ
-606 GTRAVEVAGRISSAR
+606 GVRAVEVAGRISSAR
-621 TTEYVRDLLH
+621 TTEYVKDLLH
-631 RLEPYGHEPR
+631 RLEPYGDEPR
-641 VAELRERARPLLVA
+641 VVELRERARPLLMA

>member
-1 MSREQRG
+1 MPREQRG
-8 PNEKLGTVLALA
+8 PNEKLGAVLALA

-67 AAAIGAKLGR
+67 AAAIGQKLGR

-87 DADPAPEVG
+87 DADPTPEVG

-101 DVAEAVRSATELYR
+101 DVGQAVRSATELYR

-130 SLAGSFSVSA
+130 SLAGSFAVSA

-148 LISPADP
+148 LISPADS
-155 SVERDANAARTAVL
+155 SVAR
-169 GPQGTTEG
+169 E
-177 ARTGAGA
+177 AGA
-184 HGAPGRAAGSSDVE
+184 SEGS
-198 TTTESSTT
+198 
-206 APAASSTEPSPT
+206 
-218 PDTADGAAH
+218 
-227 GTPDAGGYSRVPAG
+227 
-241 PAETPGSRRQSGP
+241 
-254 PAAAG
+254 
-259 ARPAAGAQAADP
+259 
-271 PGPGTPAP
+271 
-279 GSPRTASIPTQP
+279 GSPL
-291 GPQNTSASGTAA
+291 
-303 SASARA
+303 
-309 VRSDRAAKAA
+309 K
-319 PAPSAPPRRGGGGAS
+319 
-334 TGTGTGTLAPPV
+334 
-346 TSDIS
+346 
-351 PLRVGHSDVAKLR
+351 VGHSDVRKLR
-364 EAAQDAR
+364 EAAEDAR

-382 RSSMVPECLRVD
+382 RSSMVPECLRVE

-399 LGSYSDE
+399 LGSYSDD
-406 VGRALFGAAAEL
+406 VGRALFGASAEL

-470 FADEG
+470 FGDEG

-504 AHAKAN
+504 AHAKAG
-510 DAPAAGAALKAAEGW
+510 DAAAAGAALKASESW
-525 LERSRDGDA
+525 LERSREGDH
-534 DPSWLGFYSYDR
+534 DPTWLGFYGYDR
-546 FAADAAECH
+546 FCADAAECYR
-555 LDLKAPRQVRR
+555 DLKAPGQVRR

-571 LSRPTEEFVRSHGLR
+571 LSKPTEEFVRSHGLR

-599 LDAACAA
+599 LDAACEQ
-606 GTRAVEVAGRISSAR
+606 GVRAVEVAGRISSAR
-621 TTEYVRDLLH
+621 TTEYVKDLLT
-631 RLEPYGHEPR
+631 RLEPYGDEPR
-641 VAELRERARPLLVA
+641 VVELRERARPLLGT

>member
-8 PNEKLGTVLALA
+8 PNEKLGAVLALA

-67 AAAIGAKLGR
+67 AAAIGQKLGR

-101 DVAEAVRSATELYR
+101 DVGQAVRSATELYR
-115 LDLAGRRAG
+115 LDLAERRAG
-124 SGGIWQ
+124 GGIWQ
-130 SLAGSFSVSA
+130 SLAGSFAVSA

-148 LISPADP
+148 LITPADS
-155 SVERDANAARTAVL
+155 SVARDV
-169 GPQGTTEG
+169 
-177 ARTGAGA
+177 
-184 HGAPGRAAGSSDVE
+184 
-198 TTTESSTT
+198 
-206 APAASSTEPSPT
+206 
-218 PDTADGAAH
+218 
-227 GTPDAGGYSRVPAG
+227 G
-241 PAETPGSRRQSGP
+241 PAEGS
-254 PAAAG
+254 G
-259 ARPAAGAQAADP
+259 A
-271 PGPGTPAP
+271 
-279 GSPRTASIPTQP
+279 
-291 GPQNTSASGTAA
+291 
-303 SASARA
+303 
-309 VRSDRAAKAA
+309 
-319 PAPSAPPRRGGGGAS
+319 
-334 TGTGTGTLAPPV
+334 
-346 TSDIS
+346 
-351 PLRVGHSDVAKLR
+351 PLKVGHSDVQKLR
-364 EAAQDAR
+364 EAAEDAR

-382 RSSMVPECLRVD
+382 RSSMVPECLRVE

-406 VGRALFGAAAEL
+406 VGRALFGASAEL

-470 FADEG
+470 FGDEG
-475 VDLAQAAVER
+475 VDLAQAALER

-504 AHAKAN
+504 AHARAN
-510 DAPAAGAALKAAEGW
+510 DAVAAGAALKAAESW
-525 LERSRDGDA
+525 LERARPGDS

-546 FAADAAECH
+546 FAADAAECYR
-555 LDLKAPRQVRR
+555 DLKAPRQVRR

-571 LSRPTEEFVRSHGLR
+571 LSQPTEEFVRSHGLR

-599 LDAACAA
+599 LDAACEQ
-606 GTRAVEVAGRISSAR
+606 GVRAVEVAGRISSAR
-621 TTEYVRDLLH
+621 TTEYVKDLLH
-631 RLEPYGHEPR
+631 RLEPYGDEPR
-641 VAELRERARPLLVA
+641 VAELRERARPLLVT

>member
-1 MSREQRG
+1 MSRELRG

-30 VNDLGAQR
+30 VNDLGSQR

-101 DVAEAVRSATELYR
+101 DVSAAVRSATDLYR
-115 LDLAGRRAG
+115 LDLAGRRTG

-130 SLAGSFSVSA
+130 SLAGSFAVSA

-148 LISPADP
+148 LISPADS
-155 SVERDANAARTAVL
+155 SVARDAAMAEAAR
-169 GPQGTTEG
+169 
-177 ARTGAGA
+177 RA
-184 HGAPGRAAGSSDVE
+184 H
-198 TTTESSTT
+198 
-206 APAASSTEPSPT
+206 
-218 PDTADGAAH
+218 AAH
-227 GTPDAGGYSRVPAG
+227 GG
-241 PAETPGSRRQSGP
+241 PGATGP
-254 PAAAG
+254 PAA
-259 ARPAAGAQAADP
+259 PL
-271 PGPGTPAP
+271 AP
-279 GSPRTASIPTQP
+279 
-291 GPQNTSASGTAA
+291 GTAA
-303 SASARA
+303 
-309 VRSDRAAKAA
+309 
-319 PAPSAPPRRGGGGAS
+319 PAGPPGADA
-334 TGTGTGTLAPPV
+334 GEV
-346 TSDIS
+346 S

-364 EAAQDAR
+364 EAAADAR

-399 LGSYSDE
+399 LAAYSDE
-406 VGRALFGAAAEL
+406 VGRGLFGATAEL

-475 VDLAQAAVER
+475 VDLAQAALER

-504 AHAKAN
+504 AHAKAG
-510 DAPAAGAALKAAEGW
+510 DAAAAGAALKAAEGW
-525 LERSRDGDA
+525 LERSRAGDA

-546 FAADAAECH
+546 FAADAAECYR
-555 LDLKAPRQVRR
+555 DLKVPQQMRR
-566 FTEQA
+566 FNEQA
-571 LSRPTEEFVRSHGLR
+571 LSRPTEEFARSHGLR

-631 RLEPYGHEPR
+631 RLEPYGDEPR

>member
-1 MSREQRG
+1 MSRELRG

-101 DVAEAVRSATELYR
+101 DVGEAVRTATELYR

-130 SLAGSFSVSA
+130 SLAGSFAVSA

-148 LISPADP
+148 LITPADS
-155 SVERDANAARTAVL
+155 SVARDPAVAEAA
-169 GPQGTTEG
+169 Q
-177 ARTGAGA
+177 GA
-184 HGAPGRAAGSSDVE
+184 HGGGGHAVQGASDATGPAGAPGE
-198 TTTESSTT
+198 
-206 APAASSTEPSPT
+206 
-218 PDTADGAAH
+218 
-227 GTPDAGGYSRVPAG
+227 
-241 PAETPGSRRQSGP
+241 
-254 PAAAG
+254 
-259 ARPAAGAQAADP
+259 
-271 PGPGTPAP
+271 
-279 GSPRTASIPTQP
+279 
-291 GPQNTSASGTAA
+291 
-303 SASARA
+303 
-309 VRSDRAAKAA
+309 
-319 PAPSAPPRRGGGGAS
+319 
-334 TGTGTGTLAPPV
+334 L
-346 TSDIS
+346 S

-364 EAAQDAR
+364 EAASDAR

-399 LGSYSDE
+399 LGAYSDE
-406 VGRALFGAAAEL
+406 VGRGLFGATAEL

-475 VDLAQAAVER
+475 VDLAQAALER

-504 AHAKAN
+504 AHAKAG
-510 DAPAAGAALKAAEGW
+510 DAVAAGASLKAAEGW

-534 DPSWLGFYSYDR
+534 DPGWLGFYSYDR
-546 FAADAAECH
+546 FAADAAECYR
-555 LDLKAPRQVRR
+555 DLKAPRQVRQ

-631 RLEPYGHEPR
+631 RLEPYGDEPR
-641 VAELRERARPLLVA
+641 VVELRERARPLLVA

>member
-8 PNEKLGTVLALA
+8 PNEKLGAVLALA

-67 AAAIGAKLGR
+67 AAAIGQKLGR

-101 DVAEAVRSATELYR
+101 DVGEAVRAATDLYR

-124 SGGIWQ
+124 GGGIWQ

-148 LISPADP
+148 LITPADP
-155 SVERDANAARTAVL
+155 SVERTA
-169 GPQGTTEG
+169 GRG
-177 ARTGAGA
+177 
-184 HGAPGRAAGSSDVE
+184 GAPGG
-198 TTTESSTT
+198 
-206 APAASSTEPSPT
+206 P
-218 PDTADGAAH
+218 G
-227 GTPDAGGYSRVPAG
+227 PAG
-241 PAETPGSRRQSGP
+241 PGEHA
-254 PAAAG
+254 
-259 ARPAAGAQAADP
+259 
-271 PGPGTPAP
+271 
-279 GSPRTASIPTQP
+279 
-291 GPQNTSASGTAA
+291 
-303 SASARA
+303 
-309 VRSDRAAKAA
+309 
-319 PAPSAPPRRGGGGAS
+319 
-334 TGTGTGTLAPPV
+334 
-346 TSDIS
+346 
-351 PLRVGHSDVAKLR
+351 RVGHSDVAKLR
-364 EAAQDAR
+364 EAAEDAR
-371 RWDSKYGGGDW
+371 KWDSKYGGGDW

-406 VGRALFGAAAEL
+406 VGRALFGATSEL

-475 VDLAQAAVER
+475 VDLAQAALER

-504 AHAKAN
+504 AHAKAG
-510 DAPAAGAALKAAEGW
+510 DGPAAAGSLKSAEGW

-534 DPSWLGFYSYDR
+534 DPTWLGFYSYDR
-546 FAADAAECH
+546 FCADAAECYR
-555 LDLKAPRQVRR
+555 DLRMPREVRR

-641 VAELRERARPLLVA
+641 VMELRERARPLLVA

>member
-1 MSREQRG
+1 MTREPRG

-67 AAAIGAKLGR
+67 AAAIGSKLGR

-101 DVAEAVRSATELYR
+101 DIGQAVRSATELYR
-115 LDLAGRRAG
+115 LDLAGRRG
-124 SGGIWQ
+124 GGGIWQ
-130 SLAGSFSVSA
+130 SLAGSFAVSA

-148 LISPADP
+148 LITPADP
-155 SVERDANAARTAVL
+155 SVAREPKDAEGSVGL
-169 GPQGTTEG
+169 DGLPQ
-177 ARTGAGA
+177 
-184 HGAPGRAAGSSDVE
+184 
-198 TTTESSTT
+198 
-206 APAASSTEPSPT
+206 
-218 PDTADGAAH
+218 
-227 GTPDAGGYSRVPAG
+227 
-241 PAETPGSRRQSGP
+241 
-254 PAAAG
+254 
-259 ARPAAGAQAADP
+259 
-271 PGPGTPAP
+271 
-279 GSPRTASIPTQP
+279 
-291 GPQNTSASGTAA
+291 
-303 SASARA
+303 
-309 VRSDRAAKAA
+309 
-319 PAPSAPPRRGGGGAS
+319 
-334 TGTGTGTLAPPV
+334 
-346 TSDIS
+346 
-351 PLRVGHSDVAKLR
+351 RVGHSDVTKLR
-364 EAAQDAR
+364 EAAEDAR

-406 VGRALFGAAAEL
+406 VGRSLFGATAEL

-443 RLARAAADVP
+443 RLSRAAADVP

-504 AHAKAN
+504 AQAKAG
-510 DAPAAGAALKAAEGW
+510 DGPACGAALKSAEGW
-525 LERSRDGDA
+525 LERSRSGDP
-534 DPSWLGFYSYDR
+534 DPSWLDFYSHER
-546 FAADAAECH
+546 FAADAAECYR
-555 LDLKAPRQVRR
+555 DLRLPRQVRR

-571 LSRPTEEFVRSHGLR
+571 LARPTEEFVRSHGLR

-606 GTRAVEVAGRISSAR
+606 GARAVEVANRISSAR
-621 TTEYVRDLLH
+621 TTEYVRDLMH
-631 RLEPYGHEPR
+631 RLEAYRDEPR
-641 VAELRERARPLLVA
+641 VAELRERARPLLMA

>member
-67 AAAIGAKLGR
+67 AAAIGQKLGR

-101 DVAEAVRSATELYR
+101 DVGQAVRSATELYR

-124 SGGIWQ
+124 TGGIWQ
-130 SLAGSFSVSA
+130 SLAGSFAVSA

-148 LISPADP
+148 LITPADSSVAREASP
-155 SVERDANAARTAVL
+155 SD
-169 GPQGTTEG
+169 GS
-177 ARTGAGA
+177 
-184 HGAPGRAAGSSDVE
+184 GAPL
-198 TTTESSTT
+198 
-206 APAASSTEPSPT
+206 
-218 PDTADGAAH
+218 
-227 GTPDAGGYSRVPAG
+227 
-241 PAETPGSRRQSGP
+241 
-254 PAAAG
+254 
-259 ARPAAGAQAADP
+259 
-271 PGPGTPAP
+271 
-279 GSPRTASIPTQP
+279 
-291 GPQNTSASGTAA
+291 
-303 SASARA
+303 
-309 VRSDRAAKAA
+309 K
-319 PAPSAPPRRGGGGAS
+319 
-334 TGTGTGTLAPPV
+334 
-346 TSDIS
+346 
-351 PLRVGHSDVAKLR
+351 VGHSDVQKLR
-364 EAAQDAR
+364 EAAEDAR

-382 RSSMVPECLRVD
+382 RSSMVPECLRVE

-470 FADEG
+470 FGDEG
-475 VDLAQAAVER
+475 VDLAQAALER

-504 AHAKAN
+504 AHARAG
-510 DAPAAGAALKAAEGW
+510 DAQAAGAALKAAEGW
-525 LERSRDGDA
+525 LERSRPGDH
-534 DPSWLGFYSYDR
+534 DPTWLGFYSYDR
-546 FAADAAECH
+546 FAADAAECYR
-555 LDLKAPRQVRR
+555 DLKAPRQVRR

-571 LSRPTEEFVRSHGLR
+571 LSKPTEEFVRSHGLR

-599 LDAACAA
+599 LDAACEQ
-606 GTRAVEVAGRISSAR
+606 GVRAVEVAGRISSVR
-621 TTEYVRDLLH
+621 TTEYVKDLLH
-631 RLEPYGHEPR
+631 RLEPYGDEPR
-641 VAELRERARPLLVA
+641 VVELRERARPLLMT

>member
-45 KTSVARWVSKGMV
+45 KTSVARWVAKGMV

-101 DVAEAVRSATELYR
+101 DIGEAVRSATDLYR
-115 LDLAGRRAG
+115 LDLAGRRG
-124 SGGIWQ
+124 GGGIWQ
-130 SLAGSFSVSA
+130 SLAGSFAVSA

-148 LISPADP
+148 LITPADP
-155 SVERDANAARTAVL
+155 SVARDPLAARASIL
-169 GPQGTTEG
+169 GTEG
-177 ARTGAGA
+177 A
-184 HGAPGRAAGSSDVE
+184 P
-198 TTTESSTT
+198 
-206 APAASSTEPSPT
+206 
-218 PDTADGAAH
+218 
-227 GTPDAGGYSRVPAG
+227 
-241 PAETPGSRRQSGP
+241 
-254 PAAAG
+254 
-259 ARPAAGAQAADP
+259 GAQGA
-271 PGPGTPAP
+271 
-279 GSPRTASIPTQP
+279 IPVQP
-291 GPQNTSASGTAA
+291 GPDTPG
-303 SASARA
+303 
-309 VRSDRAAKAA
+309 VG
-319 PAPSAPPRRGGGGAS
+319 PADGP
-334 TGTGTGTLAPPV
+334 L
-346 TSDIS
+346 
-351 PLRVGHSDVAKLR
+351 LRVGHSDVTKLR

-406 VGRALFGAAAEL
+406 VGRALFGASAEL

-504 AHAKAN
+504 AHAKAG
-510 DAPAAGAALKAAEGW
+510 DAPAAGAALRAAESW
-525 LERSRDGDA
+525 LERSRAGDA
-534 DPSWLGFYSYDR
+534 DPAWLGFYSYDR
-546 FAADAAECH
+546 FAADAAECYR
-555 LDLKAPRQVRR
+555 DLKAPRQVRR

-571 LSRPTEEFVRSHGLR
+571 LSKPTDEFVRSHGLR

-631 RLEPYGHEPR
+631 RLEPYGDEPR

>member
-1 MSREQRG
+1 MSRELRE
-8 PNEKLGTVLALA
+8 PNEKLGAVLALA

-101 DVAEAVRSATELYR
+101 DIGAAVRSATDLYR
-115 LDLAGRRAG
+115 LDLAGRRG
-124 SGGIWQ
+124 GGGIWQ

-148 LISPADP
+148 LISPADS
-155 SVERDANAARTAVL
+155 SVAREP
-169 GPQGTTEG
+169 GP
-177 ARTGAGA
+177 AGD
-184 HGAPGRAAGSSDVE
+184 PGPAQE
-198 TTTESSTT
+198 
-206 APAASSTEPSPT
+206 APA
-218 PDTADGAAH
+218 
-227 GTPDAGGYSRVPAG
+227 
-241 PAETPGSRRQSGP
+241 
-254 PAAAG
+254 
-259 ARPAAGAQAADP
+259 
-271 PGPGTPAP
+271 PAP
-279 GSPRTASIPTQP
+279 GPAPASVPASVPVPSATAAPLRRAPESPAQGVVPARSGPETAPPAT
-291 GPQNTSASGTAA
+291 TAATTTATGTAA
-303 SASARA
+303 RPVPDAS
-309 VRSDRAAKAA
+309 
-319 PAPSAPPRRGGGGAS
+319 PQ
-334 TGTGTGTLAPPV
+334 
-346 TSDIS
+346 
-351 PLRVGHSDVAKLR
+351 RVGHSDVAKLR
-364 EAAQDAR
+364 EAAEDAR

-399 LGSYSDE
+399 LGSYTDE
-406 VGRALFGAAAEL
+406 VGRALFGATAEL

-464 QATYRG
+464 QATYRD
-470 FADEG
+470 FPDEG

-504 AHAKAN
+504 AHAKAG
-510 DAPAAGAALKAAEGW
+510 DSAAAGSALRASEGW
-525 LERSRDGDA
+525 LERSREGDP
-534 DPSWLGFYSYDR
+534 DPTWLGFYSYDR
-546 FAADAAECH
+546 FAADAAECYR
-555 LDLKAPRQVRR
+555 DLKLPRQVRR

-571 LSRPTEEFVRSHGLR
+571 LSRPTEEYVRSHGLR

-631 RLEPYGHEPR
+631 RLEPYGDEPR

>member
-155 SVERDANAARTAVL
+155 SVERDSTAAEAAIL
-169 GPQGTTEG
+169 GPPGTRG

-184 HGAPGRAAGSSDVE
+184 QRTPVTAGKSTEAEPGTTATPGVAGAPVTQTALNARA
-198 TTTESSTT
+198 
-206 APAASSTEPSPT
+206 
-218 PDTADGAAH
+218 
-227 GTPDAGGYSRVPAG
+227 
-241 PAETPGSRRQSGP
+241 
-254 PAAAG
+254 
-259 ARPAAGAQAADP
+259 AQAAL
-271 PGPGTPAP
+271 GTLGAM
-279 GSPRTASIPTQP
+279 GTQRTPSIPAQP
-291 GPQNTSASGTAA
+291 GPEPTSAPSFTSPAA
-303 SASARA
+303 SASAP
-309 VRSDRAAKAA
+309 V
-319 PAPSAPPRRGGGGAS
+319 G
-334 TGTGTGTLAPPV
+334 PV

-351 PLRVGHSDVAKLR
+351 PLRVGHSDVSKLR

-504 AHAKAN
+504 AHAKAS

>member
-1 MSREQRG
+1 MSRELRE
-8 PNEKLGTVLALA
+8 PNEKLGAVLALA

-101 DVAEAVRSATELYR
+101 DIGAAVRSATDLYR
-115 LDLAGRRAG
+115 LDLAGRRG
-124 SGGIWQ
+124 GGGIWQ
-130 SLAGSFSVSA
+130 SLAGSFAVSA

-148 LISPADP
+148 LISPADS
-155 SVERDANAARTAVL
+155 SVAREPGPVL
-169 GPQGTTEG
+169 ESGTSPTV
-177 ARTGAGA
+177 AGA
-184 HGAPGRAAGSSDVE
+184 PRP
-198 TTTESSTT
+198 
-206 APAASSTEPSPT
+206 APAARPATATRQPAPT
-218 PDTADGAAH
+218 RPAVI
-227 GTPDAGGYSRVPAG
+227 VPAQDVV
-241 PAETPGSRRQSGP
+241 PAPPGSETPAA
-254 PAAAG
+254 PA
-259 ARPAAGAQAADP
+259 PAAGAP
-271 PGPGTPAP
+271 PE
-279 GSPRTASIPTQP
+279 GSPQ
-291 GPQNTSASGTAA
+291 
-303 SASARA
+303 
-309 VRSDRAAKAA
+309 
-319 PAPSAPPRRGGGGAS
+319 
-334 TGTGTGTLAPPV
+334 
-346 TSDIS
+346 
-351 PLRVGHSDVAKLR
+351 RVGHSDVTKLR
-364 EAAQDAR
+364 EAAEEAR

-382 RSSMVPECLRVD
+382 RSSMVPECLRMD

-399 LGSYSDE
+399 LGSYTDE
-406 VGRALFGAAAEL
+406 VGRALFGATAEL

-464 QATYRG
+464 QATYRD
-470 FADEG
+470 FPDEG

-497 FRLVEAR
+497 FHLVEAR
-504 AHAKAN
+504 AHAKAG
-510 DAPAAGAALKAAEGW
+510 DSAAAGTALRAAEGW
-525 LERSRDGDA
+525 LERSRDGDG
-534 DPSWLGFYSYDR
+534 DPTWLGFYSYDR
-546 FAADAAECH
+546 FAADAAECYR
-555 LDLKAPRQVRR
+555 DLKLPRQVRR

-571 LSRPTEEFVRSHGLR
+571 LSRPTEEYARSHGLR

-621 TTEYVRDLLH
+621 TNEYVRDLLH
-631 RLEPYGHEPR
+631 RLEPYGDEPR
-641 VAELRERARPLLVA
+641 VAELRERARPLLVT